1 MLNDTITTLIIDLEI
16 EIACLLDSF
25 EDMRPMDLERIQD
38 KLARLHDEHLLSSTQ
53 S

>member
-1 MLNDTITTLIIDLEI
+1 MNDTITSLIIDLEI

-25 EDMRPMDLERIQD
+25 EDMKPMDLERIQD